1 MSLQRFLGEE
11 KKKKKNLPSRNDVNT
26 AKESFPD

>member
-11 KKKKKNLPSRNDVNT
+11 KKKKNLPSRNDVNT